1 MAEKAS
7 RRGILKLLG
16 GGVVLAAV
24 GAGGWY
30 AANGPSP
37 AARTA
42 WKEAGAPEEKRRRF
56 LSYALLAPNP
66 HNLQPWLVKLE
77 GEDALTLYHDPERRL
92 PATDPFD
99 RQITLGCGA
108 FLELF
113 AIAAAQEK
121 FSVEITPFPE
131 GASSTLDRRPV
142 AHVRLT
148 AGLAQ
153 PDPSF
158 GFVLARRTNRN
169 TYDDREVAPDL
180 RKQLEAAGGVHGA
193 VARTTGEGDLAAK
206 LRDLTWRAHQ
216 KEMLTPATCK
226 ENADWMR
233 IGNSAVV
240 QHRDGLSMDGQMMEF
255 AKLAGMMTHAS
266 MADTTSEAF
275 KIGMK
280 QFEEKAT
287 SARAFAWLTAPEG
300 KTSELAAG
308 RAYMRLALKA
318 QELGLAIHPWSQS
331 LQEYPEMADLYRE
344 VHDLIGAGQRI
355 QMLVRVGYAAPVVAA
370 PRRGLDA
377 LMTS

>member
-1 MAEKAS
+1 MAS
-7 RRGILKLLG
+7 RRGFLKLIG

-30 AANGPSP
+30 AASGPSP

-77 GEDALTLYHDPERRL
+77 GGDALTLFHDPERRL
-92 PATDPFD
+92 PATDPYD
-99 RQITLGCGA
+99 RQITIGCGA

-121 FSVEITPFPE
+121 FGVEITPFPE
-131 GASSTLDRRPV
+131 GESSTLDRRPV
-142 AHVRLT
+142 AHVRLVP
-148 AGLAQ
+148 GGAQ
-153 PDPSF
+153 PDPAF
-158 GFVLARRTNRN
+158 GFILTRRTNRN

-180 RKQLEAAGGVHGA
+180 LKQLEAAGRVHGA
-193 VARTTGEGDLAAK
+193 AVRTTGEGDLADK

-216 KEMLTPATCK
+216 KEMTTPATVK

-233 IGNSAVV
+233 IGNTAVV

-255 AKLAGMMTHAS
+255 AKLAGIMNHAS
-266 MADTTSEAF
+266 MLDPASEAS

-280 QFEEKAT
+280 QFEEKAM

-331 LQEYPEMADLYRE
+331 LQEYPEMADIYRE
-344 VHDLIGAGQRI
+344 VHDLVGEGERI

-377 LMTS
+377 LMMS